1 MDCTNILMQGDEAK
15 YAMRID
21 HDRFSMESDDF
32 QVELFYGLMGKS
44 KLIKKSDMTFTID
57 GYYYFWLLPYVNTKH

>member
-21 HDRFSMESDDF
+21 HDGFNMETDEFELELSWGLHER
-32 QVELFYGLMGKS
+32 QVTY
-44 KLIKKSDMTFTID
+44 
-57 GYYYFWLLPYVNTKH
+57 KH

>member
-1 MDCTNILMQGDEAK
+1 MQGDEAK

-32 QVELFYGLMGKS
+32 QVELCELRVQTTRDDEIFVERR
-44 KLIKKSDMTFTID
+44 SD
-57 GYYYFWLLPYVNTKH
+57 